1 MNFQSFFAELKRR
14 NVYRV
19 AIAYAVVSWLLIQI
33 ATQVFPFFDIPNWAV
48 RLVVVSLSLGLPVAL
63 VLAWIF
69 ELTSEGLKR
78 TEEVSPDESITRST
92 GRKLDFFVIGVLL
105 LVIGILIF
113 QRFHSAPSR
122 PAATG
127 PEQSI
132 AVLPFENLSDEK
144 ANVFFADGIQND
156 VLTSLAKI
164 HELKVISRTSVMG
177 YRDPAARNLREI
189 AQALGVSNI
198 LEGTVRREAGH
209 VRVTVALVDARSAT
223 QLWAESYDGDLADV
237 FRIQS
242 EIAGQIVGQLQAK
255 LSPGEKAAIAKP
267 ATTDLAAY
275 ELYLRAQDL
284 FADNTNPVSATEK
297 LPQTARLLDEAVA
310 RDPHFLLAWCLLSK
324 VHCNLY
330 FSGQDRTP
338 TRLDLAQKALQTA
351 LRLQPEAGEVHLA
364 LADYY
369 YHGFREYGRARIELE
384 IARRTLPN
392 NAQVFEYTGF
402 IDRREGRW
410 GDATRNL
417 ERSLELDPRNFFTL
431 QQMAL
436 AYDFQRRYPD
446 EIRIYDRA
454 LTIMPGDAVTRV
466 LRAQVAFS
474 WRADLKPVQTMFAK
488 VIAEDPSAASD
499 VDDIDLALCAR
510 DVVAVARALANYP
523 NEGAAFYGV
532 NYPHTY
538 YEGVA
543 ARWDGDAA
551 KAGSAFAA
559 ARNAVGK
566 EVENQPDFAAAR
578 SLLGLIDAGLG
589 RKEEALREG
598 RRACEL
604 LPISEDALTGV
615 FLATNLAEIY
625 LWTGEKDL
633 ALAQI
638 AMVVGVPNRYLPYGQ
653 LKLHPTWDP
662 LRGDPRFEKI
672 IAALAPEDAD

>member
-19 AIAYAVVSWLLIQI
+19 AVAYAVVSWLLVQI
-33 ATQVFPFFDIPNWAV
+33 ATQVFPFFEIPNWTV
-48 RLVVVSLSLGLPVAL
+48 RLVVVSLLLGLPIAL

-69 ELTSEGLKR
+69 EFTPEGLKR
-78 TEEVSPDESITRST
+78 TEEISPNESVARST

-105 LVIGILIF
+105 LVIGMLVF
-113 QRFHSAPSR
+113 QRFHSSQIT
-122 PAATG
+122 PAVAG
-127 PEQSI
+127 REQSI
-132 AVLPFENLSDEK
+132 AVLPFENLSEEK
-144 ANVFFADGIQND
+144 ANAFFADGIQND

-198 LEGTVRREAGH
+198 LEGTVRREAGN
-209 VRVTVALVDARSAT
+209 VRVTVALVDVRSET
-223 QLWAESYDGDLADV
+223 QVWAESYDGDLADV

-242 EIAGQIVGQLQAK
+242 EIAGQIVDQLQAK
-255 LSPGEKAAIAKP
+255 LSPSEKAAIAQP

-275 ELYLRAQDL
+275 ELYLRAQNL
-284 FADNTNPVSATEK
+284 FVDNTNPVARAEK
-297 LPQTARLLDEAVA
+297 LSKAEGLLDEAVA

-330 FSGQDRTP
+330 FSGQDHTP
-338 TRLDLAQKALQTA
+338 ARLELAQKVLQTA
-351 LRLQPEAGEVHLA
+351 LRLQPERGEVHLA

-369 YHGFREYGRARIELE
+369 YRGFREYGRARIELE

-410 GDATRNL
+410 EDATRNL
-417 ERSLELDPRNFFTL
+417 ERSLELDPRNLSTIRQL
-431 QQMAL
+431 AL

-446 EIRIYDRA
+446 EISIYDRA
-454 LTIMPGDAVTRV
+454 LTILPGDAVTRV

-474 WRADLKPVQTMFAK
+474 WRADLKPVQAMFTK

-510 DVVAVARALANYP
+510 DGAAVARALANYP
-523 NEGAAFYGV
+523 SEGAAFYGV
-532 NYPHTY
+532 IYPHAY

-543 ARWDGDAA
+543 ARWQGDAA
-551 KAGSAFAA
+551 KAGAAFAA
-559 ARNAVGK
+559 ARPAVAK
-566 EVENQPDFAAAR
+566 EVEKQPDFAAAL
-578 SLLGLIDAGLG
+578 SLLGLIDVGLG
-589 RKEEALREG
+589 REEEARREG

-638 AMVVGVPNRYLPYGQ
+638 AMAVGVPNRYLPYGQ

-662 LRGDPRFEKI
+662 LRGDPRFKKI
-672 IAALAPEDAD
+672 LVALAPKDAD